1 MTLTRLAV
9 NNNRV
14 TWVVLAV
21 IVLAGLQAFIN
32 MPRAYDPGF
41 IIRTAQVVTYFPGA
55 AAERVEALVSS
66 PIEEVVKELP
76 ELDFVQSESRNGVS
90 IVSVNIRESYS
101 EMRPIWDNLRRKID
115 SIVEELPGGVSVPQV
130 NDDFG
135 DVYGIVVGLT
145 GEGFTFSE
153 LDTISDE
160 VKAVFLQIQDT
171 AKVEILGIQE
181 ERVFVEYNN
190 ARLADLGL
198 SPGLLTQI
206 LEERNIVV
214 SGGSFKLGDERI
226 SLEPSGNFESI
237 EEIGDTLLRLPE
249 TNQLFQL
256 RDVATLNRSYVDPP
270 EELISINGS
279 PGIAIAIAMRE
290 GGNNIEL
297 GQAVKAAIAD
307 FYDTYPIGIEFKL
320 VNFSPQEVE
329 DKVKGFVA
337 NLLQAIGVVT
347 LVMLLTLGF
356 RTGLVVSS
364 LIPITMLLSMIVMSA
379 FNIGLDQISLAALII
394 ALGMLVDNGI
404 VMSENIMVRMEKGQ
418 SASDAALSSA
428 AELKTPLLTAS
439 LTTAA
444 AFLPIYLAESS
455 VGEFTASLFKVVT
468 ITLLSSWVVSLTI
481 IPLLCVLFLRVKTGA
496 VTTPS
501 KLEGLYR
508 KVLNGLLRYRTATLL
523 LTAVVFIAALRGFEF
538 VPKLFFPPSDRSY
551 FTVEFELPTGTSIDK
566 TRRIVAEVEQYL
578 EQLRS
583 DPKADSGL
591 RDWVAYVGSGGPR
604 FVLSHNP
611 VPPTPSFALMVVNTA
626 SPNAIASIR
635 LALEEFAE
643 DRYPDLELKTRL
655 IENGPAVDNPVEI
668 RLSGTDSVA
677 LFTAVD
683 AVKKQY
689 QAVGGLR
696 NISDDWGQRQKKIE
710 VRINQARAVRVGIT
724 NQDIA
729 LSMQAGLTGIQ
740 LTEYR
745 EGEDVIPVVLR
756 SNASTLHDIN
766 KVSSLSVYNQSS
778 GQAVPLRQV
787 ADVKLVWDVAK
798 VYRRD
803 GIRTVAVG
811 AQLEPGVTAA
821 DRMLFIQPWLDAQ
834 REIWGPS
841 VGVALGGESESS
853 GDANEAIAAKLPI
866 AAFIILLLLVA
877 QFNSLRKSAIVLA
890 TIPLGLIGVVA
901 SLLLGQSFFGFMT
914 LLGVVSLAGIVINNA
929 IVLLERVG
937 LELAAGASHLD
948 AILNAAVQRAR
959 PIMLTTAT
967 TVLGLLP
974 LYLGGGEMWEP
985 MALAIMGGLVVST
998 VLTLGVIPVLY
1009 ATLYGVRGRAA

>member
-76 ELDFVQSESRNGVS
+76 ELDFVQSESRSGVS

-101 EMRPIWDNLRRKID
+101 EMRPIWDNLRRKVD
-115 SIVEELPGGVSVPQV
+115 SIVEELPKGVSVPQV

-153 LDTISDE
+153 LDAISDE

-501 KLEGLYR
+501 NLEGLYR

-635 LALEEFAE
+635 LALEEFSE

-853 GDANEAIAAKLPI
+853 GDANEAIGAKLPI

-929 IVLLERVG
+929 IVLLERIG
-937 LELAAGASHLD
+937 LELAAGAPHLD